1 MRCVKGTG
9 MIVWIVLLR
18 MLSRQGLG
26 GLWVL
31 LIRYLGCIVVSSR
44 IFCNAIVKGV
54 CVVHRSTAIVY
65 DTSFRFSWGCSGLV
79 RV

>member
-1 MRCVKGTG
+1 

-18 MLSRQGLG
+18 MLSRLPGLG
-26 GLWVL
+26 SLWVL

-54 CVVHRSTAIVY
+54 LFYHSIVCMMHRFGFLGDVL
-65 DTSFRFSWGCSGLV
+65 GLV
-79 RV
+79 MVWAYITYLSS